1 MLPTTSNTMKTCTSC
16 STFKPFSDFHR
27 GTKYKDGYRSKCKE
41 CMSLYYKRR
50 NATPELKQKQR
61 EWSYRRRYGIT
72 PAEYDQMLS
81 NQNGACKICGSKD
94 SKKGDHRFMV
104 DHCHTTGRVR
114 GLLCGPCNSAIGLL
128 GDNISTLQ
136 NAINYLST

>member
-1 MLPTTSNTMKTCTSC
+1 MKTCTSC
-16 STFKPFSDFHR
+16 SITKPLPSFHQ
-27 GTKYKDGYRSKCKE
+27 GANYKDGYRSKCKE

-61 EWSYRRRYGIT
+61 EWSYSRRYGIT

-81 NQNGACKICGSKD
+81 NQNGVCKICGSKD
-94 SKKGDHRFMV
+94 SKKGGHRFMV